1 MTVKEIITQEKPS
14 LSFEVFPPKT
24 ADNFD
29 KVKTATE
36 QIALLKPSY
45 MSVTYGAGGSTSKY
59 TAEIA
64 QNLKNNYG
72 VTPLA
77 HMTCVCS
84 YPEDIHARLDALKSK
99 GIENILALR
108 GDIPAGESM
117 ENMHYKHASELVY
130 EIKKF
135 GGFCI
140 GGACYPEGHPESEN
154 GEKDLY
160 YLKQKADS
168 GMEFLT
174 TQMFFDNNILYN
186 FLYRAL
192 KHKIDVPVIAGIMP
206 VTSAVQIKRIMSIS
220 GTALPQRFV
229 RIVDRF
235 GDDPAAMKQA
245 GIAYATEQIID
256 LLANGINA
264 IHVYSMNKPDVAAAI
279 KENLRHII

>member
-29 KVKTATE
+29 KVKLATE

-84 YPEDIHARLDALKSK
+84 SPEDIHARLDDLKSK

-140 GGACYPEGHPESEN
+140 GALVTP
-154 GEKDLY
+154 KDTR
-160 YLKQKADS
+160 KAK
-168 GMEFLT
+168 T
-174 TQMFFDNNILYN
+174 
-186 FLYRAL
+186 A
-192 KHKIDVPVIAGIMP
+192 
-206 VTSAVQIKRIMSIS
+206 KRTFTI
-220 GTALPQRFV
+220 
-229 RIVDRF
+229 
-235 GDDPAAMKQA
+235 
-245 GIAYATEQIID
+245 
-256 LLANGINA
+256 
-264 IHVYSMNKPDVAAAI
+264 
-279 KENLRHII
+279 